1 MRAFIDSSSLF
12 KRYVVEKGAEEFNRL
27 LETVFEIIVS
37 PITVLEV
44 HSIIERRLREKS
56 LKIEDGKWIE
66 KEFLKDYG
74 YFGVVSWE
82 DELIETATRLIRKH
96 QLRVLDGIQLA
107 SGLICNPDLFITS
120 DKQLFKAASQ
130 ECKKTVFI

>member
-12 KRYVVEKGAEEFNRL
+12 KRYVAEKGSDEFNRL

-37 PITVLEV
+37 PVTILEV

-56 LKIEDGKWIE
+56 LKVEDGKWIE
-66 KEFLKDYG
+66 KEFLRDYG

-82 DELIETATRLIRKH
+82 EEMIETAMRLIRKH

-120 DKQLFKAASQ
+120 DKQLFKAALQ
-130 ECKKTVFI
+130 ECKKTAFI